1 MTFDEANEYISSRL
15 SKTTRLSSQGISRTV
30 PAKIRAHCFFSAR
43 VADERI
49 LERIRRISDA
59 FSRGDINQSEA
70 RQQLRSW
77 LKSEGFDTSRHGV
90 AHLASTARVDLI
102 LKQNKRMAV
111 AVGKYAADRDPVVE
125 ARFPCWKYHAGRN
138 PRSKH
143 KALDGK
149 VFRKNDP
156 IWHKIY
162 PPWEFNCNCW
172 VENCDE
178 DPVPETESPKL
189 IPEPPESGFE
199 FDPMDAFE
207 DFRLDKYN
215 FDNSPP
221 AIVKAASEARR
232 MSDEAKA
239 RILDLAPETVKA
251 SDDWWASLSRSEREV
266 IKNYTAGDRFQL
278 NLKHRA
284 RGKTSPSKELDMTNA
299 ASQEMDRLSAI
310 LQDAPKYKGVS
321 YRVLAMEKE
330 DEVNDL
336 LNDLDKSIWGLK
348 GFNST
353 SLTPSGTAAY
363 LDNNRKH
370 KIMLHV
376 YGRNGVYIGDH
387 SWIGSD
393 EEVLFDRKI
402 KFRALKSG
410 ETGYI
415 KPVTDANGIIH
426 IAITEV

>member
-1 MTFDEANEYISSRL
+1 M
-15 SKTTRLSSQGISRTV
+15 
-30 PAKIRAHCFFSAR
+30 HC
-43 VADERI
+43 
-49 LERIRRISDA
+49 
-59 FSRGDINQSEA
+59 G
-70 RQQLRSW
+70 
-77 LKSEGFDTSRHGV
+77 TPHPP
-90 AHLASTARVDLI
+90 
-102 LKQNKRMAV
+102 
-111 AVGKYAADRDPVVE
+111 AVGADIATPLANSGKIFHKDDP
-125 ARFPCWKYHAGRN
+125 FLQTHT
-138 PRSKH
+138 
-143 KALDGK
+143 
-149 VFRKNDP
+149 
-156 IWHKIY
+156 

-178 DPVPETESPKL
+178 DPVPDDESQKL

-215 FDNSPP
+215 FGNSPP

-266 IKNYTAGDRFQL
+266 IENYTAGDRFQL

-321 YRVLAMEKE
+321 YRVLAMDNESDFKRVL
-330 DEVNDL
+330 D
-336 LNDLDKSIWGLK
+336 DLDESIWGLK

-353 SLTPSGTAAY
+353 SLTPNGTIAY

-370 KIMLHV
+370 KIMFHV
-376 YGRNGVYIGDH
+376 HGRNGVYIGDH